1 MNHRNLIGSALRG
14 AIAVTALAAV
24 AAVASPLPRQTS
36 ESDGVTIAVKP
47 VDVAA
52 KAPRWSFRVSVSAGG
67 QGVTDDLLHSA
78 YLLNRAA
85 DRHEAPIGWKGDLAG
100 RARRTGVLSFKAVK
114 PAPTAIELRIDRPG
128 ERAPR
133 VFRWDLDCPCND
145 PSMHAS

>member
-1 MNHRNLIGSALRG
+1 MNHPSLIGSTLRRSIAL
-14 AIAVTALAAV
+14 TALAA
-24 AAVASPLPRQTS
+24 AAAFGSPLPQQTT

-52 KAPRWSFRVSVSAGG
+52 KAARWSFRVSVSAGG
-67 QGVTDDLLHSA
+67 QRVTDDLLRSA

-114 PAPTAIELRIDRPG
+114 PIPTAIELRIERPG

>member
-1 MNHRNLIGSALRG
+1 MDSRHPIRPLLAYAIGFAILFG
-14 AIAVTALAAV
+14 AAAFAGELAPQA
-24 AAVASPLPRQTS
+24 S
-36 ESDGVTIAVKP
+36 ESGGITIAVKP

-52 KAPRWSFRVSVSAGG
+52 KAARWSFRVSVSAGG
-67 QGVTDDLLHSA
+67 QRVTDDLLRSA

-114 PAPTAIELRIDRPG
+114 PTPTAIELRIERPG